1 MQSLTNK
8 LVVLQYTSSK
18 LKFSQIDAFGLIGT
32 ESIRLKIWKNDSTKA
47 SVIASIYRHP
57 SENIKLPICYVSDCL
72 KKLSNEK
79 KPLTFLVTYTLTL
92 SEPTSYPLKMNNT
105 YKQ

>member
-8 LVVLQYTSSK
+8 PVVLQYTSSK

-32 ESIRLKIWKNDSTKA
+32 ESIRLKIRKNDSTKA
-47 SVIASIYRHP
+47 LVIASIYRHR

-79 KPLTFLVTYTLTL
+79 KNFYILGDRNINVIGTNQL
-92 SEPTSYPLKMNNT
+92 SPQDE
-105 YKQ
+105 